1 MDLTRRASP
10 SGLPT
15 GAISS
20 APGPST
26 MGAFVPALDPQTKGA
41 FALPLD
47 THRPGFRSHGPRQR
61 ELPLGTPL
69 PLLSAPPAHG
79 CKPSVNST

>member
-1 MDLTRRASP
+1 MDLTRSASP

-26 MGAFVPALDPQTKGA
+26 MGAFVPALDPQTEGD

-47 THRPGFRSHGPRQR
+47 THRPGFRSHGPRQG
-61 ELPLGTPL
+61 LP
-69 PLLSAPPAHG
+69 PPWNPYRFCSRSLAARL
-79 CKPSVNST
+79 

>member
-1 MDLTRRASP
+1 MDLHQTRFAFWTQ
-10 SGLPT
+10 T

-47 THRPGFRSHGPRQR
+47 THRPGLRGHGPRQG
-61 ELPLGTPL
+61 ELPLGTLPA
-69 PLLSAPPAHG
+69 PLLCQPPVARL
-79 CKPSVNST
+79 